1 MARKVGD
8 STFVPPKLTKNFS
21 TYKWL
26 ELFILCL
33 RQKVGVCNCPLE
45 YVVCDV
51 AVVAAICP
59 PVKPNEPHSTEHG
72 KSIEGNMIA
81 RMSHAHPLFQDG

>member
-1 MARKVGD
+1 MVRKVGD
-8 STFVPPKLTKNFS
+8 STYVPPKLTKNFS

-33 RQKVGVCNCPLE
+33 HQKVGVRNCPLE
-45 YVVCDV
+45 YVVHDV
-51 AVVAAICP
+51 AVVAAISLLL
-59 PVKPNEPHSTEHG
+59 KPNEPHSTEHG
-72 KSIEGNMIA
+72 ESIEGNMIA